1 MRRMK
6 EKKTEEQL
14 TPEELAAFPNWKK
27 KTSLFLLSQTVSL
40 FGSSLVQFAIIWYV
54 TLRTQSGGEMA
65 AVTICGFL
73 PQIVVSLFSG
83 VWADRFPR
91 KRLIMGADA
100 VVATATFALAMFFLS
115 GHDDMW
121 MIYLVSAVRSL
132 GTGVQTPAVNAMLP
146 QIVPPK
152 RLIRI
157 GGLNASLNSITF
169 LLSPAVGGAI
179 LNAFDFEYT
188 LFVDITTAILAL
200 TIMSFIKVPLHKKAR
215 EKTKGG
221 YFDDMKAGMKYVLH
235 SPFLRTLFIF
245 FAIFMFMVV
254 PAAQLT
260 PLMVARNFGGGV
272 LYLSYTEI
280 AFSAG
285 SIVGGVIIT
294 MWGGFKNRMH
304 TVALAAIC
312 FGVLTVLLG
321 LTTVFYAFIVIMVVT
336 GVAMPWFA
344 TPAQVLLQEQV
355 DQNMQGRI
363 FSLVQIVM
371 TSMMP
376 LGMVIFG
383 PMADRMK
390 VEYLLF
396 FTGAVMAALGILVLF
411 NRHFKRGVITD

>member
-1 MRRMK
+1 MR
-6 EKKTEEQL
+6 EKKHEEQL
-14 TPEELAAFPNWKK
+14 TPEEQAAFPGWGK
-27 KTSLFLLSQTVSL
+27 KTALFLLSQTVSL

-54 TLRTQSGGEMA
+54 TLRTESGGMIA

-100 VVATATFALAMFFLS
+100 VVAAATFALAMFFFS
-115 GHDDMW
+115 GHDDIW
-121 MIYLVSAVRSL
+121 MIYIVSAVRSF
-132 GTGVQTPAVNAMLP
+132 GTGVQTPAVSALLP

-169 LLSPAVGGAI
+169 LLSPAIGGLI
-179 LNAFDFEYT
+179 LSMFDFEYT
-188 LFVDITTAILAL
+188 LLVDITTAILAL
-200 TIMSFIKVPLHKKAR
+200 TIMSFIKVPPHHKAQQ
-215 EKTKGG
+215 KTKGG
-221 YFDDMKAGMKYVLH
+221 YFDDMKAGLSYAWH

-254 PAAQLT
+254 PASQLT
-260 PLMVARNFGGGV
+260 PLMVARTFEGGV
-272 LYLSYTEI
+272 MYLSYTEI

-285 SIVGGVIIT
+285 SIVGGIIIT
-294 MWGGFKNRMH
+294 VWGGFRNRMH
-304 TVALAAIC
+304 TVALSAIC

-321 LTTVFYAFIVIMVVT
+321 LTTTFYAFIVIMVVT
-336 GVAMPWFA
+336 GVTMPWFA

-355 DQNMQGRI
+355 DHDMQGRV

-371 TSMMP
+371 TSMLP
-376 LGMVIFG
+376 LGMLVFG
-383 PMADRMK
+383 PLADRVS
-390 VEYLLF
+390 VELLLLIS
-396 FTGAVMAALGILVLF
+396 GAVIAALGVLVFF